1 MSIFHKIVG
10 KVIVLGSDF
19 APNLFARI
27 IVPGLLKPRR
37 VHSRISETLERI
49 DIGDGLVAWR
59 EYDSDPTRPLALFV
73 HGFNGNHAQW
83 SAIVEVVREAGY
95 RTIFLD
101 PPGHGSSR
109 IGQCDPIIFSKA
121 VGSAFEYLGPVSL
134 YVGHSMGAI
143 AGVLG
148 SSETAGADAYM
159 LMACPVVMAN
169 SIRATTQKVGLGT
182 VATDAI
188 LKEVGRR
195 VGAHPS
201 DLDLTQ
207 FIVKGSAPA
216 LIVHDRGDRQIPFGD
231 AERLHASWPNAQ
243 LFATNG
249 LGHNRILQD
258 GEVLAEIVQF
268 LSCLDQ
274 GGWG

>member
-1 MSIFHKIVG
+1 MA
-10 KVIVLGSDF
+10 SDF

-27 IVPGLLKPRR
+27 IVPSLLMPRR
-37 VHSRISETLERI
+37 VQTQLSGKLERI
-49 DIGDGLVAWR
+49 DIDDGLVAWR
-59 EYDSDPTRPLALFV
+59 ENDNDPTQPLALFG

-95 RTIFLD
+95 RVIFLD

-109 IGQCDPIIFSKA
+109 PGQCDPIIFSNA
-121 VGSAFEYLGPVSL
+121 VRNAFECLGPVSL

-148 SSETAGADAYM
+148 TRGKAGADAYM
-159 LMACPVVMAN
+159 LMASPVVMAN
-169 SIRATTQKVGLGT
+169 TIRATTQKVGLGT

-201 DLDLTQ
+201 NLDLTQ
-207 FIVKGSAPA
+207 HIANKSAPV
-216 LIVHDRGDRQIPFGD
+216 LIVHDRGDRQIPFGE

-249 LGHNRILQD
+249 LGHNRILRD

-268 LSCLDQ
+268 LSRQ
-274 GGWG
+274 IRE

>member
-1 MSIFHKIVG
+1 MSIFQKIAR
-10 KVIVLGSDF
+10 KVIIMGSDF
-19 APNLFARI
+19 APNFFARI
-27 IVPGLLKPRR
+27 IVPSLLKPRR
-37 VHSRISETLERI
+37 VQSRLSGTFEPI

-59 EYDSDPTRPLALFV
+59 EYDSDTKRPLALFV
-73 HGFNGNHAQW
+73 HGFNGNHTQW
-83 SAIVEVVREAGY
+83 SAIEKVVREAGY

-109 IGQCDPIIFSKA
+109 PGQCDPIIFSNA
-121 VGSAFEYLGPVSL
+121 VRNAFEYFGPTSL

-148 SSETAGADAYM
+148 TRETAGADAYL

-169 SIRATTQKVGLGT
+169 TIRTTTQKVGLGT

-207 FIVKGSAPA
+207 FIVKRSAPA
-216 LIVHDRGDRQIPFGD
+216 LIVHDHGDRQIPFGE

-258 GEVLAEIVQF
+258 GEVLAEIVQY
-268 LSCLDQ
+268 LSSQ
-274 GGWG
+274 IRG